1 MQKSQKSTK
10 NQAEGTQA
18 SAIKTERLEKIKLK
32 PCLIVLAGLSL
43 SGKTTLG
50 RKLEQSSNLI
60 FLDVDDT
67 RQEILPGKKW
77 LGAERE
83 KEIMLLSYKRNH
95 EKAAALLDKKIP
107 VILAATYSRNI
118 YRELVYSLAAR
129 YGVSL
134 KFFLLE
140 IPNKEA
146 MVRLEARAKNRE
158 SNSTITTLEGYTELK
173 NRYVKIDKND
183 AFRLETTKPVDQ
195 LSNEILEVLS
205 KSGLLY

>member
-10 NQAEGTQA
+10 NRAEGTQV
-18 SAIKTERLEKIKLK
+18 STIKTERLEKINLK
-32 PCLIVLAGLSL
+32 PCLIVLTGLSL

-146 MVRLEARAKNRE
+146 MVRLEARAKNGE
-158 SNSTITTLEGYTELK
+158 SNSTITTLEGYMELK
-173 NRYVKIDKND
+173 NRYVKIVKND

-195 LSNEILEVLS
+195 LSNEILEILS
-205 KSGLLY
+205 KSDLLY